1 MLAMLVSLALA
12 LCIPSGMALAEQ
24 SSSPELQRIESFMD
38 EAEFEQAL
46 ELVNGELK
54 RPNLS
59 AEMKGRLYE
68 LQGLLHLY
76 LGEEAEAQDS
86 FRSLLKVAPNY
97 RLQKDE
103 SPKVKALFEE
113 AREEMAAKIS
123 SKLRLRHPRP
133 APAVPGEPIRVEIEL
148 ESPPEGITAKLFY
161 RRDGE
166 RNYSSTRFMETDD
179 PGRWA
184 ALVPALS
191 LGSQSEDDVSGKALE
206 YFIEVQGPAGSL
218 LAIAGKRDAP
228 LAVPFA
234 AAGAPEGAAVSQ
246 GSPWYKKWWVWT
258 IVGVVVAG
266 AVTGGILYATS
277 SQTGSVPVTVT
288 LE

>member
-1 MLAMLVSLALA
+1 MLQSLSDRGHPSHPPRRKVLHSDRSRRLESGALPSRSGRHCLRQLRAPLPGGGHPLLVSLALA

-166 RNYSSTRFMETDD
+166 RPMWPAASS
-179 PGRWA
+179 
-184 ALVPALS
+184 
-191 LGSQSEDDVSGKALE
+191 
-206 YFIEVQGPAGSL
+206 
-218 LAIAGKRDAP
+218 
-228 LAVPFA
+228 
-234 AAGAPEGAAVSQ
+234 
-246 GSPWYKKWWVWT
+246 
-258 IVGVVVAG
+258 
-266 AVTGGILYATS
+266 
-277 SQTGSVPVTVT
+277 
-288 LE
+288 